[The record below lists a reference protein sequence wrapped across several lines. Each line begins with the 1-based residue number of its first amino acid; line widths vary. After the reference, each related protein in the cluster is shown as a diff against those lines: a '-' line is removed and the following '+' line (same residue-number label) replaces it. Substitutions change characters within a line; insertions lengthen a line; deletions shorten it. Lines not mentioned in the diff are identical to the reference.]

1 MFDFINIDWSRIKM
15 PKWVF
20 WQPYKSTFKKLGLHH
35 ASITACYNGSGSL
48 DRPRNGVLSR
58 YGWVVR
64 LKREWGGGN
73 AYPPKSFEV
82 MDFASPLI
90 VALIYNLVF

>member
-1 MFDFINIDWSRIKM
+1 MFDFINIDWSRMKM

-35 ASITACYNGSGSL
+35 ASITLGVIVLGHLIGLGHIFSAVMVGWYGS
-48 DRPRNGVLSR
+48 
-58 YGWVVR
+58 
-64 LKREWGGGN
+64 REYGGGT
-73 AYPPKSFEV
+73 YPPNSFEV

>member
-15 PKWVF
+15 PELIVKIDKKGW
-20 WQPYKSTFKKLGLHH
+20 FKGCGLHH
-35 ASITACYNGSGSL
+35 AAIVAFVILLGHYVGFGEFLAAFGVGWYGS
-48 DRPRNGVLSR
+48 
-58 YGWVVR
+58 
-64 LKREWGGGN
+64 REYGGGT
-73 AYPPKSFEV
+73 YPPNSFEV

>member
-1 MFDFINIDWSRIKM
+1 MFNFIDKSRMKM

-35 ASITACYNGSGSL
+35 ASITLVITMLGHLIGLGHIFSAVMVGWYGS
-48 DRPRNGVLSR
+48 RE
-58 YGWVVR
+58 YGA
-64 LKREWGGGN
+64 GT
-73 AYPPKSFEV
+73 YPPKSFEV
-82 MDFASPLI
+82 MDFVAPLM

>member
-1 MFDFINIDWSRIKM
+1 MFNFIDKSRMKM

-35 ASITACYNGSGSL
+35 ASITLVITAIGHLIGLGTVFSAVMVGWYGS
-48 DRPRNGVLSR
+48 RE
-58 YGWVVR
+58 YGA
-64 LKREWGGGN
+64 GT
-73 AYPPKSFEV
+73 YPPKSFEV
-82 MDFASPLI
+82 MDFVSPLA

>member
-1 MFDFINIDWSRIKM
+1 MFDFINIDWSRMKM

-35 ASITACYNGSGSL
+35 ASITLVITAIGHLIGLGTC
-48 DRPRNGVLSR
+48 VLSR
-58 YGWVVR
+58 DGWVVR
-64 LKREWGGGN
+64 LKSRVGRRER
-73 AYPPKSFEV
+73 YPPKSFEV
-82 MDFASPLI
+82 MDFVSPLI

>member
-1 MFDFINIDWSRIKM
+1 MFNFIDKSRMKM

-35 ASITACYNGSGSL
+35 ASITAFVIALGHLIGLGHIFSAVMVGWYGS
-48 DRPRNGVLSR
+48 RE
-58 YGWVVR
+58 YGA
-64 LKREWGGGN
+64 GT
-73 AYPPKSFEV
+73 YPPKSFEV
-82 MDFASPLI
+82 MDFVAPLM

>member
-1 MFDFINIDWSRIKM
+1 MFDFINIDKSRMKM

-35 ASITACYNGSGSL
+35 ASITLVITAIGHLIGLGTVFSAVMVGWYGS
-48 DRPRNGVLSR
+48 
-58 YGWVVR
+58 
-64 LKREWGGGN
+64 REWGGGN

-82 MDFASPLI
+82 MDFASPLA
-90 VALIYNLVF
+90 VALIYNLVV

>member
-1 MFDFINIDWSRIKM
+1 MFNFIDKSRMKM

-35 ASITACYNGSGSL
+35 ASITAVVILIGSL
-48 DRPRNGVLSR
+48 VGAGSVMSAVMVGWYGSR
-58 YGWVVR
+58 EY
-64 LKREWGGGN
+64 GGGT
-73 AYPPKSFEV
+73 YPPNSFEV
-82 MDFASPLI
+82 MDFISPLI

>member
-1 MFDFINIDWSRIKM
+1 MFNFIDKSRMKM

-35 ASITACYNGSGSL
+35 ASITLVITAIGHLIGLGTVFSAVMVGWYGS
-48 DRPRNGVLSR
+48 
-58 YGWVVR
+58 
-64 LKREWGGGN
+64 REWGGGN

-82 MDFASPLI
+82 MDFISPLA

>member
-1 MFDFINIDWSRIKM
+1 MFNIDKSRMKM

-20 WQPYKSTFKKLGLHH
+20 WQPYKSLFKQLGLHH
-35 ASITACYNGSGSL
+35 ASITAVVILIGSL
-48 DRPRNGVLSR
+48 VGAGSVMSAVMVGW
-58 YGWVVR
+58 YGS
-64 LKREWGGGN
+64 REWGGGN

>member
-1 MFDFINIDWSRIKM
+1 MFNFIDKSRMKM

-35 ASITACYNGSGSL
+35 ASITAVVILIGSL
-48 DRPRNGVLSR
+48 VGAGSVMSAVMVGWYGSR
-58 YGWVVR
+58 EY
-64 LKREWGGGN
+64 GGGT
-73 AYPPKSFEV
+73 YPPNSFEV
-82 MDFASPLI
+82 TDFASPLI

>member
-1 MFDFINIDWSRIKM
+1 MFNFIDKSRMKM

-35 ASITACYNGSGSL
+35 ASITAVAIGLGHLIAPQMGHVMAVFCLGWYGS
-48 DRPRNGVLSR
+48 
-58 YGWVVR
+58 
-64 LKREWGGGN
+64 REWGGGN

-82 MDFASPLI
+82 MDFCAPLA
-90 VALIYNLVF
+90 VSLTYSLVV

>member
-1 MFDFINIDWSRIKM
+1 MFNFIDKSRMKM

-35 ASITACYNGSGSL
+35 ASITLVITAIGHLIGLGTVFSAVMVGWYGS
-48 DRPRNGVLSR
+48 RE
-58 YGWVVR
+58 YGA
-64 LKREWGGGN
+64 GT
-73 AYPPKSFEV
+73 YPPKSFEV
-82 MDFASPLI
+82 MDFVAPLM